1 MHTPNKWKMT
11 PDRVEQFIKTY
22 SFALMVDSEFEATH
36 LPLVYKPGEGEFGTL
51 YGHVSRANRHGKTL
65 QDTRVLVV
73 FNGPRIPTWYAEKPA
88 VSTWNYAAVHAKG
101 TVEYLDDDNTLACL
115 DELISQYEPSILNDT
130 SLLPAD
136 YQAKL
141 LRGIIGIKIKLDSI
155 QAKEKL
161 GQHKSAADQ
170 QGVVVGLKADKHP
183 DAQSLV
189 TYMLKIRVGIGND
202 ADD

>member
-11 PDRVEQFIKTY
+11 PERVSQFIKTY
-22 SFALMVDSEFEATH
+22 SFALMIDREFEATH
-36 LPLVYKPGEGEFGTL
+36 LPLVYKPDEGEFGTL
-51 YGHVSRANRHGKTL
+51 YGHVSRANRHGKSL

-73 FNGPRIPTWYAEKPA
+73 FNGPHSYISPTWYSEKPA
-88 VSTWNYAAVHAKG
+88 VSTWNYAAVHAQGK
-101 TVEYLDDDNTLACL
+101 VEYLDDDNTLACL
-115 DELISQYEPSILNDT
+115 DELISQYEPNILNDT

-141 LRGIIGIKIKLDSI
+141 LRGIVGIKIELDSI

-170 QGVVVGLKADKHP
+170 QGVVTGLRADKHP
-183 DAQSLV
+183 DAQALLR
-189 TYMLKIRVGIGND
+189 YMLKHDVGIGS
-202 ADD
+202 

>member
-1 MHTPNKWKMT
+1 MT
-11 PDRVEQFIKTY
+11 PERVSQFIKTY

-36 LPLVYKPGEGEFGTL
+36 LPLVYKPDEGEFGTL
-51 YGHVSRANRHGKTL
+51 YGHVSRANRHGKSL
-65 QDTRVLVV
+65 QDTHVLVV
-73 FNGPRIPTWYAEKPA
+73 FNGPHSYISPTWYSEKPA

-101 TVEYLDDDNTLACL
+101 KVEYLNDENTLACL

-141 LRGIIGIKIKLDSI
+141 LRGIVGIKIELDSI

-170 QGVVVGLKADKHP
+170 QGVVTGLKADKHP
-183 DAQSLV
+183 DSQALLR
-189 TYMLKIRVGIGND
+189 YMLKHEVGIGS
-202 ADD
+202 

>member
-11 PDRVEQFIKTY
+11 PERVSQFIKTY

-36 LPLVYKPGEGEFGTL
+36 LPLVYKPDEGEFGTL
-51 YGHVSRANRHGKTL
+51 YGHVSRANRHGKSL
-65 QDTRVLVV
+65 QGTRVLVV
-73 FNGPRIPTWYAEKPA
+73 FNGPHSYISPTWYSEKPA

-101 TVEYLDDDNTLACL
+101 TVEYLDDDHTLACL

-141 LRGIIGIKIKLDSI
+141 LRGIVGIKIGLDSI

-170 QGVVVGLKADKHP
+170 QGVVTGLKSDKHP
-183 DAQSLV
+183 DARALLS
-189 TYMLKIRVGIGND
+189 YMLKHEVGIGS
-202 ADD
+202 

>member
-1 MHTPNKWKMT
+1 MT
-11 PDRVEQFIKTY
+11 PERVSQFIKTY

-36 LPLVYKPGEGEFGTL
+36 LPLVYKPDEGEFGTL
-51 YGHVSRANRHGKTL
+51 YGHVSRANRHGKSL

-73 FNGPRIPTWYAEKPA
+73 FNGPHSYISPTWYSEKPA

-101 TVEYLDDDNTLACL
+101 TVEYLDDDHTLACL

-141 LRGIIGIKIKLDSI
+141 LRGIVGIKIGLDSI

-170 QGVVVGLKADKHP
+170 QGVVTGLKSDKHP
-183 DAQSLV
+183 DARALLS
-189 TYMLKIRVGIGND
+189 YMLKHEVGIGS
-202 ADD
+202 